1 MKSKHFI
8 ILSAGI
14 VVAVGAFS
22 AWLAETVPK
31 ADKRIT
37 SWVSEDKH
45 FRAVRVSVA
54 GGGDKPFCYD
64 SISVMLAVYPEMFAE
79 KGKNYEVFNAPC
91 DKADRDSMPK
101 VEWVSNKEVRVT
113 FRPTGPADPRKRRI
127 DVTNTVKILF
137 NEQK

>member
-22 AWLAETVPK
+22 AWLAVTVPK

-37 SWVSEDKH
+37 SVVSEDKH

-54 GGGDKPFCYD
+54 GGGSKPFCYD

-91 DKADRDSMPK
+91 DADRANMPK
-101 VEWVSNKEVRVT
+101 IEWVSDKEVRII
-113 FRPTGPADPRKRRI
+113 FRPTGAADPRKRRI
-127 DVTNTVKILF
+127 DITNTVKILF
-137 NEQK
+137 NELK